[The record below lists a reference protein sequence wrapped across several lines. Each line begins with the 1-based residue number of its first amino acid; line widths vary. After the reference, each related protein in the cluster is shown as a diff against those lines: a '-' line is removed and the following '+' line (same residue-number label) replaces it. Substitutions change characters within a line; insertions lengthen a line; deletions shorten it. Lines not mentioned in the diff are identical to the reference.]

1 MKQSVLRHS
10 GESLRFQR
18 FEPYPIVHE
27 GKKKKKTRV
36 EKLRSFV
43 PPNSRIDSRGL
54 VNSPFERTP
63 KIDGTRTLDEARC
76 NLSFAT
82 SIHIF
87 FFFCLFSNPLLSFC
101 ERFVQKCSILFR
113 SLFSLSLSLSVC
125 QRRDENKREKKQ
137 RETRKH
143 EAELPSRC
151 LDPKDTAL
159 ALSANARV
167 RSFQFHP
174 PSRRSCA
181 PSCAP

>member
-76 NLSFAT
+76 NRSQRQ
-82 SIHIF
+82 SI
-87 FFFCLFSNPLLSFC
+87 SSSSS
-101 ERFVQKCSILFR
+101 VYFR
-113 SLFSLSLSLSVC
+113 IPFSLFARDSFKNAPSCFDLYSLSLSLSVC